1 VSAVE
6 SARDLHSH
14 SVDEESLMPDTTV
27 TKVDSRHSPRG
38 SLGQRYLA
46 SGVKVALRLWSDV
59 EAGRPPGDG
68 DGFTTRDY
76 EVVGYVL
83 SGRADLEIEGQ
94 TVRLGPGDSWVV
106 PKGAKHRY
114 RIQEPFSA
122 IEATAPPAQV
132 HARDEMNRAG

>member
-1 VSAVE
+1 MS
-6 SARDLHSH
+6 
-14 SVDEESLMPDTTV
+14 DTTV

-59 EAGRPPGDG
+59 EVGQSPRND

-94 TVRLGPGDSWVV
+94 TVKLGPGDSWVV

-114 RIQEPFSA
+114 RIHEPFSA
-122 IEATAPPAQV
+122 IEATAPPAHV
-132 HARDEMNRAG
+132 HARDESHRGAW

>member
-1 VSAVE
+1 MS
-6 SARDLHSH
+6 
-14 SVDEESLMPDTTV
+14 DTTV
-27 TKVDSRHSPRG
+27 TKIDSRHSPRG

-59 EAGRPPGDG
+59 EVDQSSRND

-94 TVRLGPGDSWVV
+94 TVKLGPGDSWVV

-122 IEATAPPAQV
+122 IEATAPPAHV
-132 HARDEMNRAG
+132 HARDESNPAR